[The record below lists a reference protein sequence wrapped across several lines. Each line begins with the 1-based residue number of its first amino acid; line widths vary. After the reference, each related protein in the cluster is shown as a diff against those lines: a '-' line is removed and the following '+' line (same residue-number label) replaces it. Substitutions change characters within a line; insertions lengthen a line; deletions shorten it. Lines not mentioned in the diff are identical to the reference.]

1 MELRFLKI
9 LVGHR
14 LSTRIIGILLAFF
27 LVALGSVGLTLYWSW
42 QLEGVAAAINDGGSL
57 RMRSWKIA
65 HQVSLLTLDA
75 ADRAKRLSAIAQ
87 EIGGLEGVQHG
98 LERGDPQRPLFV
110 PRDQGIPRAVAH
122 LGEVWLT
129 RIRPLAERA
138 MAARDPLAQAS
149 AIKDFEEVTAAFV
162 DEINAVVHRMEI
174 SYARNTT
181 LLRSLQIMLLGLAV
195 LGTILLLRFFL
206 VAVIRPVRELQ
217 AGMQRMERGDL
228 ATRLEELTRDE
239 FGDLARG
246 FNRMAGK
253 LENAHATLAERVESK
268 TRSLAERNRELRI
281 LYEVSRALREPAGV
295 EELSQRFLDRVQ
307 ETFAAAAASVRL
319 FDADEEN
326 LYLACHSGL
335 GEQFVHQ
342 EAVLR
347 CGDCLCDKAA
357 LGDAPV
363 VSDTGQEADGALA
376 VACAQAGFATVS
388 AIPVNHNARRLGVFT
403 LYFTQATGFSEGDRE
418 LLQTLGQHLGMA
430 IENARLKQR
439 EREMAVSEERN
450 LIARQLHDSIAQ
462 GLAFLNLQV
471 QMLEQALDDGKP
483 GDARE
488 TATLIQKGVQESYAD
503 VRELLQHFRANLA
516 QKELSA
522 ALEAALEKFTEQ
534 SGVPGEFHVHGVGVS
549 FGAEVETQVLYIVQE
564 ALSNIRKHAQAERVR
579 IDLWRDRDGMR
590 LAVDDDGVGFS
601 PAPGEGGATGGEHIG
616 LQIMNERALRIDGV
630 LEIRSRPGDGTRI
643 SLAVKRKL
651 LEQEST

>member
-9 LVGHR
+9 LVDQR
-14 LSTRIIGILLAFF
+14 LSTRIIGILLSFF
-27 LVALGSVGLTLYWSW
+27 VVALASVGLTLYWSW

-75 ADRAKRLSAIAQ
+75 VDRAKRLSAIAG
-87 EIGGLEGVQHG
+87 EMGGLEAVQLG

-110 PRDQGIPRAVAH
+110 PRDQGIPQAVAH
-122 LGEVWLT
+122 LGKVWQK
-129 RIRPLAERA
+129 RIRPQAERA
-138 MAARDPLAQAS
+138 MTARDPFVQAS
-149 AIKDFEEVTAAFV
+149 AVKDFEALTAAFV
-162 DEINAVVHRMEI
+162 DEIDAVVHHMEL

-181 LLRSLQIMLLGLAV
+181 LLRSLQIMLLVLAV
-195 LGTILLLRFFL
+195 VGTTLLLRFFV

-228 ATRLEELTRDE
+228 ATRLQALTRDE

-253 LENAHATLAERVESK
+253 LENVHSTLAERVESK
-268 TRSLAERNRELRI
+268 TRSLAERNRELKI
-281 LYEVSRALREPAGV
+281 LYDVSRALREPAGV
-295 EELSQRFLDRVQ
+295 DELSQRFLDRVK

-319 FDADEEN
+319 FDASEEN

-335 GEQFVHQ
+335 DEHFEDQ
-342 EAVLR
+342 ETVLR
-347 CGDCLCDKAA
+347 CGDCLCEQAVH
-357 LGDAPV
+357 GDAPV
-363 VSDTGQEADGALA
+363 MIDIDQAAGRALTADCAL
-376 VACAQAGFATVS
+376 AGFATVG

-403 LYFTQATGFSEGDRE
+403 LYFTHATVFSDGDRE

-471 QMLEQALDDGKP
+471 QMLDQALDEGKQ

-488 TATLIQKGVQESYAD
+488 TANLIQKGVQESYAD

-516 QKELSA
+516 QTELSA
-522 ALEAALEKFTEQ
+522 ALGAALEKFTEQ
-534 SGVPGEFHVHGVGVS
+534 SGVPGEFHAHGVGVS

-564 ALSNIRKHAQAERVR
+564 ALSNIRKHAHAERVR
-579 IDLWRDRDGMR
+579 IDLWRDREGLR

-601 PAPGEGGATGGEHIG
+601 PAPGAGDAAAGEHIG
-616 LQIMNERALRIDGV
+616 LQIMNERAHRIDGV

-643 SLAVKRKL
+643 LLSVKRKL
-651 LEQEST
+651 LEQEGI